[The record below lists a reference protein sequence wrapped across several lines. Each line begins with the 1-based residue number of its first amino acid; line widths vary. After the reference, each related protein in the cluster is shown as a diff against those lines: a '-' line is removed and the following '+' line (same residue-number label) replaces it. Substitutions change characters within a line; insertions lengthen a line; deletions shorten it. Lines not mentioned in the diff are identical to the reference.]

1 MTRRQQCELRL
12 ASASYILHGA
22 LSWSDNWILDSWFF
36 DIGFPHTLIPSKI
49 DGVYLKGGQKN
60 VRIFH
65 RALLNM
71 KQVSGIVRRFI
82 NVEETKP
89 TGTLKKNWGFVT
101 WPPWIQNESSNKGMV
116 SNEQFE
122 KKQLISEFLRICFKP
137 KSMNLILLC
146 SSYRYTSYI
155 NYVIYYIYIALW
167 WFQSSIIRYQS
178 LCCLNPL
185 FKWLNQQKTK
195 FWFDHLLNTSL
206 TCRCHTNPVSTCRTF
221 RSKILMLE
229 NWTGSWPDSPNSQT
243 QICRLVAGC
252 FVNKI

>member
-89 TGTLKKNWGFVT
+89 TETLKKNEDLSHGRH
-101 WPPWIQNESSNKGMV
+101 ESKMRAVIKAWSPTSSSK
-116 SNEQFE
+116 
-122 KKQLISEFLRICFKP
+122 KKQLISEILRICFKP

-155 NYVIYYIYIALW
+155 NYVILYIYCPLMISK
-167 WFQSSIIRYQS
+167 QHHSVSI
-178 LCCLNPL
+178 
-185 FKWLNQQKTK
+185 
-195 FWFDHLLNTSL
+195 
-206 TCRCHTNPVSTCRTF
+206 
-221 RSKILMLE
+221 
-229 NWTGSWPDSPNSQT
+229 
-243 QICRLVAGC
+243 LVLPEPPFSNG
-252 FVNKI
+252 

>member
-89 TGTLKKNWGFVT
+89 TETLKKKWGFVT

-122 KKQLISEFLRICFKP
+122 KKSTHLRNSSNLFQTKINESDSPVFFLSVYIIHK
-137 KSMNLILLC
+137 LC
-146 SSYRYTSYI
+146 YI
-155 NYVIYYIYIALW
+155 IYILPFDDFKAASFGINPCAAW
-167 WFQSSIIRYQS
+167 T
-178 LCCLNPL
+178 PL